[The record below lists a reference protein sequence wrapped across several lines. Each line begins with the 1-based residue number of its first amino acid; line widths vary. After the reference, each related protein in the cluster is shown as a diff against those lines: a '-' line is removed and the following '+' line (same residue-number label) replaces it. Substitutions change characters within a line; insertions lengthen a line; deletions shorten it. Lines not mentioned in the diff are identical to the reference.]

1 MNIIAQILVISF
13 ALIGSAQ
20 SKAQLPPSFII
31 LMSHFES
38 ASSFASSFGGCRTFA
53 VTHTYLNNK
62 KVIASYDTETG
73 ICSAMVFGSGA
84 DLSQGAGVMVY

>member
-1 MNIIAQILVISF
+1 MNIIAQILVIS
-13 ALIGSAQ
+13 
-20 SKAQLPPSFII
+20 
-31 LMSHFES
+31 
-38 ASSFASSFGGCRTFA
+38 FA